1 MILTTI
7 FEIAVATICIVGL
20 IKEEKIAAFEQKL
33 KEKICRWF
41 KEKTAARRCTNEAS
55 ANVMQTL

>member
-7 FEIAVATICIVGL
+7 LEIAVATICIVGL
-20 IKEEKIAAFEQKL
+20 IHEEKIAAFEQKL

-41 KEKTAARRCTNEAS
+41 KERAAARRCSKEAS
-55 ANVMQTL
+55 TNAI